1 MTECVIGREFG
12 RLTVIDRAQSSR
24 HGHPCWLCRCR
35 CGVEKV
41 VRQQGLMDGTSQ
53 SCGCL
58 GRERRAEKCTT
69 HGHARRNNWTPE
81 FRAWRSAINRCCNPN
96 DKNWHNYGG
105 RGITICERWRCSFQ
119 AFFEDVGAKPSP
131 GLQIDRIDNDGHYE
145 PGNVRWTTPQQ
156 NTANS
161 RRARLIEHDGKRLTM
176 REWSRVTGIGLGTIR
191 NRLTKEWS
199 VADTLTKPADHRRK
213 PN

>member
-1 MTECVIGREFG
+1 
-12 RLTVIDRAQSSR
+12 
-24 HGHPCWLCRCR
+24 
-35 CGVEKV
+35 
-41 VRQQGLMDGTSQ
+41 
-53 SCGCL
+53 
-58 GRERRAEKCTT
+58 
-69 HGHARRNNWTPE
+69 
-81 FRAWRSAINRCCNPN
+81 
-96 DKNWHNYGG
+96 
-105 RGITICERWRCSFQ
+105 
-119 AFFEDVGAKPSP
+119 VGAKPSP